1 MGRDPVKDISG
12 AFLVIYAL
20 AWVFILVVMIFS
32 PSVFS
37 TPEYEFNTNC
47 DIEELT
53 ELQGKRIL
61 VLAFDYDEL
70 LILDADPTESFNTYD
85 ASGVESIR
93 AYHKDVYLNKLGEY
107 FDLIDISDNT
117 ALLRGRTPGADQAEV
132 NGQLIHENEVD
143 GALVIHSSYGY
154 SKMIGFTEMALKQ
167 VLPKKIF
174 DLFYIPGDDPSI
186 ERHVIASN
194 MLVLNKNGEV
204 VWNFFGVATIN
215 PEKVPGTEWDKMERV
230 IRVWSTA
237 DPLQSEIVRIVEAGI
252 DSYANY
258 IVWLLESDLEGNPEK
273 SYFEDYPDGGR
284 TQHTVVYPALDQ
296 EHPAPVKVRTETE
309 LEARQ
314 QKDGWLRTT
323 WDKAQASEWRIA
335 GQWDHAGAA
344 GVLCLLALTAFGI
357 VIGLVML
364 ALKITASSSQS
375 YEFTSYLFGTLLMGV
390 TFIGFVSLY
399 LLLRAIF

>member
-85 ASGVESIR
+85 STSVESIR
-93 AYHKDVYLNKLGEY
+93 AYHKDVYLDKLGEY

-117 ALLRGRTPGADQAEV
+117 ALLRGRTPGEDQAEV
-132 NGQLIHENEVD
+132 NGQLIHENGVD

-154 SKMIGFTEMALKQ
+154 SKMIGFTEMVLKQ

-186 ERHVIASN
+186 ERHVFASN

-215 PEKVPGTEWDKMERV
+215 PEKVPGTEWDKMKRV

-237 DPLQSEIVRIVEAGI
+237 DPLQSEIMRITTAGI

-296 EHPAPVKVRTETE
+296 EHPAPVKVRTEKE
-309 LEARQ
+309 LEATQ

-357 VIGLVML
+357 VL
-364 ALKITASSSQS
+364 ASSCW
-375 YEFTSYLFGTLLMGV
+375 
-390 TFIGFVSLY
+390 
-399 LLLRAIF
+399 R